1 MTTDYIPSP
10 VAVPA
15 GAGVE
20 VGAVVLGITSTDWQ
34 PATETRR
41 YRRGIMV
48 TGHQVQ
54 STDLGCSRQW
64 L

>member
-1 MTTDYIPSP
+1 M
-10 VAVPA
+10 V
-15 GAGVE
+15 

-41 YRRGIMV
+41 YRRYRRGSMV